1 MGKQRVTIRDIAQ
14 RLGVSPATVSTALTG
29 RRNGVFVSEETKRRV
44 WEVAQELG
52 YPLERLRARGPQLQ
66 RVALF
71 CPPRPDSLLIS
82 GTVLELSR
90 LLSQQGF
97 RVLVHMSHDRKQACS
112 VAQQLYRRQEVDGV
126 IFVGSRNHPDELAG
140 G

>member
-1 MGKQRVTIRDIAQ
+1 VGKQRVTIRDIAQ

-66 RVALF
+66 RVAPLAPTPCSSAAPCWNF
-71 CPPRPDSLLIS
+71 P
-82 GTVLELSR
+82 T
-90 LLSQQGF
+90 
-97 RVLVHMSHDRKQACS
+97 CS
-112 VAQQLYRRQEVDGV
+112 VNRVSASL
-126 IFVGSRNHPDELAG
+126 FT
-140 G
+140 